1 MSNNVFHGVFESP
14 FSTADN
20 GGGRAFDARVLA
32 WEAAVIANGGS
43 VSLSRRI
50 IIDQLIFDLEAC
62 GAYALIDDFS
72 IRAGENA
79 PQALTSI
86 KQRRLATPVN
96 SPLFTAN
103 RGYTYDAI
111 TNYLATGFI
120 PSSHAGVMTGSDPH
134 LGVYLRTDI
143 ANVSSSSVIGARNNA
158 AQNFTLRPRG
168 TGGAA
173 NATVYALNCGS
184 TATVPVV
191 TTRRLTSVERFGAG
205 PTFKIY
211 IDGVLVDTG
220 SPASTSTSLVTLE
233 VYEGAYNSGSTPGFY
248 SGECAF
254 SYVGAAFQ
262 SDAMHA
268 AFWTAVQTCLTS
280 IGAAV

>member
-1 MSNNVFHGVFESP
+1 MSNNVFHGVFGSP
-14 FSTADN
+14 FAAGDN
-20 GGGRAFDARVLA
+20 GGRAYDSRVLA
-32 WEAAVIANGGS
+32 WEAAVIANGGT
-43 VSLSRRI
+43 VSLARRI
-50 IIDQLIFDLEAC
+50 IVDQLVFDLEAC

-96 SPLFTAN
+96 SPLFTVN
-103 RGYTYDAI
+103 RGYTYDAA

-120 PSSHAGVMTGSDPH
+120 PSSHAGAMTGSDPH
-134 LGVYLRTDI
+134 LGLYLRTDI
-143 ANVSSSSVIGARNNA
+143 ANPASSA
-158 AQNFTLRPRG
+158 ALGSRTNTSQNFTLRPRG
-168 TGGAA
+168 ASGAA
-173 NATVYALNCGS
+173 NSTVYSLNCTLVG
-184 TATVPVV
+184 TPAIV

-205 PTFKIY
+205 PTVKTY
-211 IDGVLVDTG
+211 IDGVLVDTA
-220 SPASTSTSLVTLE
+220 SPASTSTSLVTFE
-233 VYEGAYNSGSTPGFY
+233 VYEGAFNSSATAAGFY

-268 AFWTAVQTCLTS
+268 TFWTAVQACLTS